1 MNSEPKPS
9 FDDGLEWLREIR
21 RQIDERCGHDLKK
34 LGEYYR
40 KFDSKYPIHEATPAL
55 MLREAKHEK

>member
-1 MNSEPKPS
+1 MNSEPNQN

-40 KFDSKYPIHEATPAL
+40 QFGAGYPVVSDHAAL
-55 MLREAKHEK
+55 TLNDAKDEK